1 LIKIVLL
8 NISKRIEI
16 KIMKKIS
23 LFLALLAPGIIY
35 ADILLHVGNL
45 IDTDNG
51 EISKAVT
58 IRINGNKISEVTKGY
73 AIPNKDDE
81 IINLKQSYVMP
92 GFMDMHVH
100 LAQEY
105 VPKAERESKIEPEY
119 RTLFAANAASK
130 TLMAGFTTVR
140 NLGDGGMETISLR
153 EAIKQG
159 LAIGPRIFTSGKT
172 IATTGG
178 HGDPT
183 NGMPKDNYAPPT
195 PEEGV
200 IDSPAEAIKAVR
212 QRYKDGTDG
221 IKITA
226 TGGVLSVA
234 KSGENPQFTDAELLA
249 IVSTANDYG
258 LWTAAHA
265 HGKEGMKR
273 AVIAGI
279 NSIEHGTYMDQ
290 EVMELMKARGT
301 YYVPTIMAGD
311 WVAEKAKIPNFFP
324 ALVKPK
330 AEKIG
335 PQIESTFAAA
345 YKAGV
350 KIAFGTDSG
359 VSAHGDNW
367 QEFILMTNAGMT
379 NKDALKSATIE
390 TAKLLRIEDKLG
402 QIKPGMLADIIA
414 VQENPIDDISTVKNV
429 SFVMKDGVIYKQNS

>member
-1 LIKIVLL
+1 
-8 NISKRIEI
+8 
-16 KIMKKIS
+16 MKKIALI
-23 LFLALLAPGIIY
+23 LFLSVSNLII
-35 ADILLHVGNL
+35 ADTLLHVGNL
-45 IDTDNG
+45 IDTDSG
-51 EISKAVT
+51 DITKAVT
-58 IRINGNKISEVTKGY
+58 IRVIGNEISEVTKGY
-73 AIPNKDDE
+73 ANPNKNDQV
-81 IINLKQSYVMP
+81 INLKQSFVLP

-119 RTLFAANAASK
+119 RALFAANAASK
-130 TLMAGFTTVR
+130 TLMAGFTSVR

-153 EAIKQG
+153 EAIRKG

-183 NGMPKDNYAPPT
+183 NGMPKDNYSPPT

-200 IDSPAEAIKAVR
+200 IDSPEEAIKAVR

-234 KSGENPQFTDAELLA
+234 KSGENPQFTNDELIA
-249 IVSTANDYG
+249 IIATANDYG

-290 EVMELMKARGT
+290 EVMDLMKARGT

-311 WVAEKAKIPNFFP
+311 WVAKKAKIPNFFP

-335 PQIESTFAAA
+335 PQIQSTFAKA

-367 QEFILMTNAGMT
+367 QEFILMTDAGMS

-390 TAKLLRIEDKLG
+390 TAKLLRVEDKIG

-414 VQENPIDDISTVKNV
+414 VQNNPIEDISTVKNV
-429 SFVMKDGVIYKQNS
+429 SFVMKDGVIYKQNL

>member
-1 LIKIVLL
+1 LF
-8 NISKRIEI
+8 RINNY
-16 KIMKKIS
+16 KKYMKKV
-23 LFLALLAPGIIY
+23 ALLFALSISALIN
-35 ADILLHVGNL
+35 ADTLLHVGNL
-45 IDTDNG
+45 LDTNNG

-58 IRINGNKISEVTKGY
+58 IRIKGNKILEVTKGY
-73 AIPNKDDE
+73 ATPKKNDE
-81 IINLKQSYVMP
+81 IVNLKQSYVLP

-105 VPKAERESKIEPEY
+105 VPKAERRSKIEPEY
-119 RTLFAANAASK
+119 RALFAANAASK
-130 TLMAGFTTVR
+130 TLMAGFTSVR

-153 EAIKQG
+153 DAIKEG
-159 LAIGPRIFTSGKT
+159 LVIGPRIFTSGKT

-183 NGMPKDNYAPPT
+183 NGMPKDNYSPPS

-200 IDSPAEAIKAVR
+200 IDSPEDAKKAVR
-212 QRYKDGTDG
+212 QRYKDGADG

-234 KSGENPQFTDAELLA
+234 KSGENPQFTDEELNS
-249 IVSTANDYG
+249 IVATANDYG

-290 EVMELMKARGT
+290 EVMDLMKSKGT

-335 PQIESTFAAA
+335 PQIQSTFAKA

-379 NKDALKSATIE
+379 NQDALKSATIE

-414 VQENPIDDISTVKNV
+414 VQQNPIEDISTVKNV
-429 SFVMKDGVIYKQNS
+429 IFVMKDGVIFKDNT

>member
-1 LIKIVLL
+1 MF
-8 NISKRIEI
+8 RINNH
-16 KIMKKIS
+16 KKYMKKI
-23 LFLALLAPGIIY
+23 ALLFTLSISALIN
-35 ADILLHVGNL
+35 ADTLLHVGNL
-45 IDTDNG
+45 LDTNNG

-58 IRINGNKISEVTKGY
+58 IRIKGNKILEVTKGY
-73 AIPNKDDE
+73 ATPKKNDE
-81 IINLKQSYVMP
+81 IVNLKQSYVLP

-105 VPKAERESKIEPEY
+105 VPKAERRSKIEPEY
-119 RTLFAANAASK
+119 RALFAANAASK
-130 TLMAGFTTVR
+130 TLMAGFTSVR

-153 EAIKQG
+153 DAIKEG
-159 LAIGPRIFTSGKT
+159 LVIGPRIFTSGKT

-183 NGMPKDNYAPPT
+183 NGMPKDNYSPPS

-200 IDSPAEAIKAVR
+200 VDSPEDAKKAVR
-212 QRYKDGTDG
+212 QRYKDGADG

-234 KSGENPQFTDAELLA
+234 KSGENPQFTDDELNS
-249 IVSTANDYG
+249 IVATANDYG

-290 EVMELMKARGT
+290 EVMDLMKSKGT

-335 PQIESTFAAA
+335 PQIQSTFAKA

-379 NKDALKSATIE
+379 NQDALKSATIE

-414 VQENPIDDISTVKNV
+414 VQQNPVEDISTVENV
-429 SFVMKDGVIYKQNS
+429 IFVMKDGVIFKDNT

>member
-1 LIKIVLL
+1 
-8 NISKRIEI
+8 
-16 KIMKKIS
+16 MKKV
-23 LFLALLAPGIIY
+23 ALLFALSISALIN
-35 ADILLHVGNL
+35 ADTLLHVGNL
-45 IDTDNG
+45 LDTNNG

-58 IRINGNKISEVTKGY
+58 IRIKGNKILEVTKGY
-73 AIPNKDDE
+73 ATPKKNDE
-81 IINLKQSYVMP
+81 IVNLKQSYVLP

-105 VPKAERESKIEPEY
+105 VPKAERRSKIEPEY
-119 RTLFAANAASK
+119 RALFAANAASK
-130 TLMAGFTTVR
+130 TLMAGFTSVR

-153 EAIKQG
+153 DAIKEG
-159 LAIGPRIFTSGKT
+159 LVIGPRIFTSGKT

-183 NGMPKDNYAPPT
+183 NGMPKDNYSPPS

-200 IDSPAEAIKAVR
+200 VDSPEDAKKAVR
-212 QRYKDGTDG
+212 QRYKDGADG

-234 KSGENPQFTDAELLA
+234 KSGENPQFTDEELNS
-249 IVSTANDYG
+249 IVATANDYG

-290 EVMELMKARGT
+290 EVMDLMKSKGT

-335 PQIESTFAAA
+335 PQIQSTFAKA

-379 NKDALKSATIE
+379 NQDALKSATIE

-414 VQENPIDDISTVKNV
+414 VQQNPVEDISTVENV
-429 SFVMKDGVIYKQNS
+429 IFVMKDGVIFKDNT

>member
-1 LIKIVLL
+1 MKKIVLFFAL
-8 NISKRIEI
+8 SISNSI
-16 KIMKKIS
+16 
-23 LFLALLAPGIIY
+23 F
-35 ADILLHVGNL
+35 ADTLLHVGNL
-45 IDTDNG
+45 LDTNNG
-51 EISKAVT
+51 EIQKAVT
-58 IRINGNKISEVTKGY
+58 IRIKGNQISEITKGY
-73 AIPNKDDE
+73 ASPNKNDAVV
-81 IINLKQSYVMP
+81 NLKQSYVLP

-100 LAQEY
+100 LTFEY
-105 VPKAERESKIEPEY
+105 APKAERELSVEPEFSA
-119 RTLFAANAASK
+119 LFAANAASK
-130 TLMAGFTTVR
+130 TLMAGFTSVR
-140 NLGDGGMETISLR
+140 NVGDDGMETISLR
-153 EAIKQG
+153 KAIDRK
-159 LAIGPRIFTSGKT
+159 LVKGPRIFTSGKT

-183 NGMPKDNYAPPT
+183 NGMSKDDYMPPT

-200 IDSPAEAIKAVR
+200 IDNADDARKAVR
-212 QRYKDGTDG
+212 QRYKDGADG
-221 IKITA
+221 IKITS

-234 KSGENPQFTDAELLA
+234 KSGDNPQFTDSELLA

-273 AVIAGI
+273 AVLAGI

-290 EVMELMKARGT
+290 EVMNLMKAKGT

-335 PQIESTFAAA
+335 PIIQSTFAKA

-359 VSAHGDNW
+359 VSKHGDNW
-367 QEFILMTNAGMT
+367 QEFILMTNAGMS
-379 NKDALKSATIE
+379 NLDALKSATIE
-390 TAKLLRIEDKLG
+390 TAKLLRVEDKLG

-414 VQENPIDDISTVKNV
+414 VQKNPIEDISTVKNV
-429 SFVMKDGVIYKQNS
+429 SFVMKDGGIYKQSS

>member
-1 LIKIVLL
+1 MF
-8 NISKRIEI
+8 RINNY
-16 KIMKKIS
+16 KKYMKKV
-23 LFLALLAPGIIY
+23 ALLFALSISALIN
-35 ADILLHVGNL
+35 ADTLLHVGNL
-45 IDTDNG
+45 LDTNNG

-58 IRINGNKISEVTKGY
+58 IRIKGNKILEVTKGY
-73 AIPNKDDE
+73 ATPKKNDE
-81 IINLKQSYVMP
+81 IVNLKQSYVLP

-105 VPKAERESKIEPEY
+105 VPKAERRSKIEPEY
-119 RTLFAANAASK
+119 RVLFAANAASK
-130 TLMAGFTTVR
+130 TLMAGFTSVR

-153 EAIKQG
+153 DAIKEG
-159 LAIGPRIFTSGKT
+159 LVIGPRIFTSGKT

-183 NGMPKDNYAPPT
+183 NGMPKDNYSPPS

-200 IDSPAEAIKAVR
+200 VDSPEDAKKAVR
-212 QRYKDGTDG
+212 QRYKDGADG

-234 KSGENPQFTDAELLA
+234 KSGENPQFTDDELNS
-249 IVSTANDYG
+249 IVATANDYG

-290 EVMELMKARGT
+290 EVMDLMKSKGT

-335 PQIESTFAAA
+335 PQIQSTFAKA

-379 NKDALKSATIE
+379 NQDALKSATIE

-414 VQENPIDDISTVKNV
+414 VQQNPVEDISTVENV
-429 SFVMKDGVIYKQNS
+429 IFVMKDGVIYKDNT

>member
-1 LIKIVLL
+1 
-8 NISKRIEI
+8 
-16 KIMKKIS
+16 MKKV
-23 LFLALLAPGIIY
+23 ALLFALSISALIN
-35 ADILLHVGNL
+35 ADTLLHVGNL
-45 IDTDNG
+45 LDTSNG

-58 IRINGNKISEVTKGY
+58 IRIKGNKILEVTKGY
-73 AIPNKDDE
+73 ATPKKNDE
-81 IINLKQSYVMP
+81 IVDLKQSYVLP

-105 VPKAERESKIEPEY
+105 VPKAERRSKIEPEY
-119 RTLFAANAASK
+119 RALFAANAASK
-130 TLMAGFTTVR
+130 TLMAGFTSVR

-153 EAIKQG
+153 DAIKEG
-159 LAIGPRIFTSGKT
+159 LVIGPRIFTSGKT

-183 NGMPKDNYAPPT
+183 NGMPKDNYSPPS

-200 IDSPAEAIKAVR
+200 IDSPEDAKKAVR
-212 QRYKDGTDG
+212 QRYKDGADG

-234 KSGENPQFTDAELLA
+234 KSGENPQFTDEELNS
-249 IVSTANDYG
+249 IVATANDYG

-290 EVMELMKARGT
+290 EVMDLMKLKGT

-335 PQIESTFAAA
+335 PQIQSTFAKA

-379 NKDALKSATIE
+379 NQDALKSATIE

-414 VQENPIDDISTVKNV
+414 VQQNPVEDISTVENV
-429 SFVMKDGVIYKQNS
+429 IFVMKDGVIFKDNT

>member
-1 LIKIVLL
+1 
-8 NISKRIEI
+8 
-16 KIMKKIS
+16 MKKITL
-23 LFLALLAPGIIY
+23 LFVLLISNLIH
-35 ADILLHVGNL
+35 ADTLLHVGNL
-45 IDTDNG
+45 LNTEDGD
-51 EISKAVT
+51 ISKAVT
-58 IRINGNKISEVTKGY
+58 IHIKGNRISEITKGY
-73 AIPNKDDE
+73 AAAKQGDDV
-81 IINLKQSYVMP
+81 INLKDYYVSP

-105 VPKAERESKIEPEY
+105 VPKAERETKIEPEF
-119 RTLFAANAASK
+119 RALFAANAASK
-130 TLMAGFTTVR
+130 TLLAGFTSVR
-140 NLGDGGMETISLR
+140 NLGDGGMETISLKK
-153 EAIKQG
+153 AIDQG
-159 LAIGPRIFTSGKT
+159 LVIGPRIFTSGKT

-183 NGMPKDNYAPPT
+183 NGMSKDNYVPPS

-200 IDSPAEAIKAVR
+200 IDSPEDAIKAVR

-234 KSGENPQFTDAELLA
+234 KSGENPQFTDAELNA

-273 AVIAGI
+273 AVLAGI
-279 NSIEHGTYMDQ
+279 NSIEHGTFMDQ
-290 EVMELMKARGT
+290 EVMQLMKEKGT

-324 ALVKPK
+324 ELVRPK

-335 PQIESTFAAA
+335 PQIQSTFAEA

-367 QEFILMTNAGMT
+367 QEFILMTSAGMS
-379 NKDALKSATIE
+379 NKDALRSATIE
-390 TAKLLRIEDKLG
+390 TAKLLRVEDQLG

-414 VQENPIDDISTVKNV
+414 FQKNPIEDISTVENV
-429 SFVMKDGVIYKQNS
+429 LFVMKDGVIHKQAF

>member
-1 LIKIVLL
+1 MNKITLLVACLI
-8 NISKRIEI
+8 STFTF
-16 KIMKKIS
+16 S
-23 LFLALLAPGIIY
+23 
-35 ADILLHVGNL
+35 DTLLHVGNL
-45 IDTDNG
+45 IDVSSG

-58 IRINGNKISEVTKGY
+58 IRISGNKIESITKGY
-73 AIPNKDDE
+73 AKTKSEDQV
-81 IINLKQSYVMP
+81 INLKQSFVLP

-100 LAQEY
+100 LAGEY
-105 VPKAERESKIEPEY
+105 VPKAERPSKVEPEFSA
-119 RTLFAANAASK
+119 LFAANSAKK

-140 NLGDGGMETISLR
+140 NLGDGGMETIALR
-153 EAIKQG
+153 KAISEG
-159 LAIGPRIFTSGKT
+159 LMVGPRIFTSGKT

-183 NGMPKDNYAPPT
+183 NGMSKDSYSPPT
-195 PEEGV
+195 PKQGV
-200 IDSPAEAIKAVR
+200 IDSPNDAIKAVR

-234 KSGENPQFTDAELLA
+234 KSGENPQFTDEELAA
-249 IVSTANDYG
+249 IVKTANDYG

-273 AVIAGI
+273 AVLAGI
-279 NSIEHGTYMDQ
+279 NSIEHGTFMDE
-290 EVMELMKARGT
+290 EVMQLMKKKGT
-301 YYVPTIMAGD
+301 YYVPTIMAGN

-324 ALVKPK
+324 ELVRPK

-335 PQIESTFAAA
+335 PQIQSTFEAA

-367 QEFILMTNAGMT
+367 QEFILMTDAGMPSAV
-379 NKDALKSATIE
+379 ALKSATIE

-414 VQENPIDDISTVKNV
+414 LPANPIINIKVVENV
-429 SFVMKDGVIYKQNS
+429 IFVMKDGVIYKNSI

>member
-1 LIKIVLL
+1 
-8 NISKRIEI
+8 
-16 KIMKKIS
+16 MKKVSLLFALSIS
-23 LFLALLAPGIIY
+23 ALIN
-35 ADILLHVGNL
+35 ADTLLHVGNL
-45 IDTDNG
+45 LDTNNG

-58 IRINGNKISEVTKGY
+58 IRIKGNKILEVTKGY
-73 AIPNKDDE
+73 ATPKKNDE
-81 IINLKQSYVMP
+81 IVNLKQSYVLP

-105 VPKAERESKIEPEY
+105 VPKAERRSKIEPEY
-119 RTLFAANAASK
+119 RALFAANAASK
-130 TLMAGFTTVR
+130 TLMAGFTSVR

-153 EAIKQG
+153 DAIKEG
-159 LAIGPRIFTSGKT
+159 LVIGPRIFTSGKT

-183 NGMPKDNYAPPT
+183 NDMPKDNYSPPS

-200 IDSPAEAIKAVR
+200 IDSPEDAKKAVR
-212 QRYKDGTDG
+212 QRYKDGADG

-234 KSGENPQFTDAELLA
+234 KSGENPQFTDEELNS
-249 IVSTANDYG
+249 IVATANDYG

-290 EVMELMKARGT
+290 EVMDLMKSKGT

-335 PQIESTFAAA
+335 PQIQSTFAKA

-379 NKDALKSATIE
+379 NQDALKSATIE

-414 VQENPIDDISTVKNV
+414 VQQNPIEDISTVKNV
-429 SFVMKDGVIYKQNS
+429 IFVMKDGVIFKDNT

>member
-1 LIKIVLL
+1 
-8 NISKRIEI
+8 
-16 KIMKKIS
+16 MKKITF
-23 LFLALLAPGIIY
+23 LFALLIPNLLF
-35 ADILLHVGNL
+35 ADTLLHVGNL
-45 IDTDNG
+45 IDTNNG
-51 EISKAVT
+51 QISKAVT
-58 IRINGNKISEVTKGY
+58 IRVSGNKIMEVTKGY
-73 AIPNKDDE
+73 ASPAKADSV
-81 IINLKQSYVMP
+81 INLKQSYVLP

-105 VPKAERESKIEPEY
+105 VPKAERQSKVEPEF
-119 RTLFAANAASK
+119 RALFAANAATK
-130 TLMAGFTTVR
+130 TLMAGFTSVR
-140 NLGDGGMETISLR
+140 NLGDGGMETIALR
-153 EAIKQG
+153 QAIQQG
-159 LAIGPRIFTSGKT
+159 LIIGPRIFTSGKT

-183 NGMPKDNYAPPT
+183 NGMSKANYSPPS
-195 PEEGV
+195 PEDGV
-200 IDSPAEAIKAVR
+200 IDSPEEAIKAVR

-234 KSGENPQFTDAELLA
+234 KSGENPQFTQEELKA
-249 IVSTANDYG
+249 IISTANDYG

-273 AVIAGI
+273 AVEAGI

-301 YYVPTIMAGD
+301 YYVPTIMAGN

-324 ALVKPK
+324 SLVRPK
-330 AEKIG
+330 AAKIG
-335 PQIESTFAAA
+335 PQIQSTFAQA

-367 QEFILMTNAGMT
+367 QEFILMTDAGMP
-379 NKDALKSATIE
+379 NDKALKSATIE
-390 TAKLLRIEDKLG
+390 TAKLLRMEDVVG

-414 VQENPIDDISTVKNV
+414 LKDNPIINISSVKNV
-429 SFVMKDGVIYKQNS
+429 IFVMKDGEVFKQSF

>member
-1 LIKIVLL
+1 
-8 NISKRIEI
+8 
-16 KIMKKIS
+16 MKKIS
-23 LFLALLAPGIIY
+23 LFLFLSISHFIN
-35 ADILLHVGNL
+35 ADTLLHVGNL
-45 IDTDNG
+45 LDTNDG
-51 EISKAVT
+51 KVAKAVT
-58 IRINGNKISEVTKGY
+58 IKIKGNKITEITKGY
-73 AIPNKDDE
+73 ATPTKNDE
-81 IINLKQSYVMP
+81 VVNLKQSYVLP

-105 VPKAERESKIEPEY
+105 VPKAERQSKIEPEY
-119 RTLFAANAASK
+119 RALFAANAASK
-130 TLMAGFTTVR
+130 TLMAGFTSVR
-140 NLGDGGMETISLR
+140 NVGDGGMETISLR
-153 EAIKQG
+153 EAINQG
-159 LAIGPRIFTSGKT
+159 LVIGPRIFTSGKT

-200 IDSPAEAIKAVR
+200 IDSPEEAIKAVR

-234 KSGENPQFTDAELLA
+234 KSGENPQFTDAELMA

-273 AVIAGI
+273 AVLAGI

-290 EVMELMKARGT
+290 EIMDLMKARGT

-335 PQIESTFAAA
+335 PQITSTFAQA

-367 QEFILMTNAGMT
+367 QEFILMTNAGMS
-379 NKDALKSATIE
+379 NEDALKSATIE
-390 TAKLLRIEDKLG
+390 TAKLLRMEDQLG
-402 QIKPGMLADIIA
+402 QIKPGMFADIIA
-414 VQENPIDDISTVKNV
+414 FQKNTIEDISIVENV
-429 SFVMKDGVIYKQNS
+429 SFVMKDGVIYKQSL

>member
-1 LIKIVLL
+1 MF
-8 NISKRIEI
+8 RINNH
-16 KIMKKIS
+16 KKYMKKV
-23 LFLALLAPGIIY
+23 ALLFALSISALIN
-35 ADILLHVGNL
+35 ADTLLHVGNL
-45 IDTDNG
+45 LDTNNG

-58 IRINGNKISEVTKGY
+58 IRIKGNKILEVTKGY
-73 AIPNKDDE
+73 ATPKKNDE
-81 IINLKQSYVMP
+81 IVNLKQSYVLP

-105 VPKAERESKIEPEY
+105 VPKAERRSKIEPEY
-119 RTLFAANAASK
+119 RALFAANAASK
-130 TLMAGFTTVR
+130 TLMAGFTSVR

-153 EAIKQG
+153 DAIKEG
-159 LAIGPRIFTSGKT
+159 LVIGPRIFTSGKT

-183 NGMPKDNYAPPT
+183 NGMPKDNYSPPS

-200 IDSPAEAIKAVR
+200 IDSPEDAKKAVR
-212 QRYKDGTDG
+212 QRYKDGADG

-234 KSGENPQFTDAELLA
+234 KSGENPQFTDEELNS
-249 IVSTANDYG
+249 IVATANDYG

-290 EVMELMKARGT
+290 EVMDLMKSKGT

-335 PQIESTFAAA
+335 PQIQSTFSKA

-379 NKDALKSATIE
+379 NQDALKSATIE
-390 TAKLLRIEDKLG
+390 TAKLLRIQDKLG
-402 QIKPGMLADIIA
+402 QIKPGMLADIIS
-414 VQENPIDDISTVKNV
+414 VKQNPVEDISTVENV
-429 SFVMKDGVIYKQNS
+429 IFVMKDGVIFKDNT

>member
-1 LIKIVLL
+1 
-8 NISKRIEI
+8 
-16 KIMKKIS
+16 MKKIS
-23 LFLALLAPGIIY
+23 LFLFLSISHFIN
-35 ADILLHVGNL
+35 ADTLLHVGNL
-45 IDTDNG
+45 LDTNDG
-51 EISKAVT
+51 KVAKAVT
-58 IRINGNKISEVTKGY
+58 IKIKGNKITEITKGY
-73 AIPNKDDE
+73 ATPTQNDE
-81 IINLKQSYVMP
+81 VVNLKQSYVLP

-105 VPKAERESKIEPEY
+105 VPKAERQSKIEPEY
-119 RTLFAANAASK
+119 RALFAANAASK
-130 TLMAGFTTVR
+130 TLMAGFTSVR
-140 NLGDGGMETISLR
+140 NVGDGGMETISLR
-153 EAIKQG
+153 EAINQG
-159 LAIGPRIFTSGKT
+159 LVIGPRIFTSGKT

-200 IDSPAEAIKAVR
+200 IDSPEEAIKAVR

-234 KSGENPQFTDAELLA
+234 KSGENPQFTDAELIA

-273 AVIAGI
+273 AVLAGI

-290 EVMELMKARGT
+290 EIMDLMKARGT

-335 PQIESTFAAA
+335 PQITSTFAQA

-367 QEFILMTNAGMT
+367 QEFILMTNAGMS
-379 NKDALKSATIE
+379 NEDALKSATIE

-414 VQENPIDDISTVKNV
+414 VQQNPVEDISTVENV
-429 SFVMKDGVIYKQNS
+429 IFVMKDGVIYKDNT

>member
-1 LIKIVLL
+1 
-8 NISKRIEI
+8 
-16 KIMKKIS
+16 MKKIALI
-23 LFLALLAPGIIY
+23 LFLSVSNLII
-35 ADILLHVGNL
+35 ADTLLHVGNL
-45 IDTDNG
+45 IDTDSG
-51 EISKAVT
+51 DITKAVT
-58 IRINGNKISEVTKGY
+58 IRVIGNEISEVTKGY
-73 AIPNKDDE
+73 ANPNKNDQV
-81 IINLKQSYVMP
+81 INLKQSFVLP

-119 RTLFAANAASK
+119 RALFAANAASK
-130 TLMAGFTTVR
+130 TLMAGFTSVR

-153 EAIKQG
+153 EAITKG
-159 LAIGPRIFTSGKT
+159 LVNGPRIFTSGKT

-183 NGMPKDNYAPPT
+183 NGMPKDNYSPPT

-200 IDSPAEAIKAVR
+200 IDSPEEAIKAVR

-234 KSGENPQFTDAELLA
+234 KSGENPQFTNAELIA
-249 IVSTANDYG
+249 IIATANDYG

-273 AVIAGI
+273 AVLAGI

-290 EVMELMKARGT
+290 EVMSLMKARGT

-335 PQIESTFAAA
+335 PQITSTFAQA

-359 VSAHGDNW
+359 VSKHGDNW
-367 QEFILMTNAGMT
+367 EEFVLMTNAGMS
-379 NKDALKSATIE
+379 NIDALKSATIE
-390 TAKLLRIEDKLG
+390 TAKLLRVEDQLG
-402 QIKPGMLADIIA
+402 HIKPGMLADIIA
-414 VQENPIDDISTVKNV
+414 VQKNPLEDISTVENV
-429 SFVMKDGVIYKQNS
+429 SFVMKDGVIYKQSS

>member
-1 LIKIVLL
+1 
-8 NISKRIEI
+8 
-16 KIMKKIS
+16 MKKVSLLFALSIS
-23 LFLALLAPGIIY
+23 ALIN
-35 ADILLHVGNL
+35 ADTLLHVGNL
-45 IDTDNG
+45 LDTNNG

-58 IRINGNKISEVTKGY
+58 IRIKGNKILEVTKGY
-73 AIPNKDDE
+73 ATPKKNDE
-81 IINLKQSYVMP
+81 IVNLKQSYVLP

-105 VPKAERESKIEPEY
+105 VPKAERRSKIEPEY
-119 RTLFAANAASK
+119 RALFAANAASK
-130 TLMAGFTTVR
+130 TLMAGFTSVR

-153 EAIKQG
+153 DAIKEG
-159 LAIGPRIFTSGKT
+159 LVIGPRIFTSGKT

-183 NGMPKDNYAPPT
+183 NGMPKDNYSPPS

-200 IDSPAEAIKAVR
+200 IDSPEDAKKAVR
-212 QRYKDGTDG
+212 QRYKDGADG

-234 KSGENPQFTDAELLA
+234 KSGENPQFTDEELNS
-249 IVSTANDYG
+249 IVATANDYG

-290 EVMELMKARGT
+290 EVMDLMKSKGT

-335 PQIESTFAAA
+335 PQIQSTFAKA

-379 NKDALKSATIE
+379 NQDALKSATIE

-414 VQENPIDDISTVKNV
+414 VQQNPIEDISTVKNV
-429 SFVMKDGVIYKQNS
+429 IFVMKDGVIFKDNT

>member
-1 LIKIVLL
+1 
-8 NISKRIEI
+8 
-16 KIMKKIS
+16 MKKIS
-23 LFLALLAPGIIY
+23 LFLFLSISHFIN
-35 ADILLHVGNL
+35 ADTLLHVGNL
-45 IDTDNG
+45 LDTNDG
-51 EISKAVT
+51 KVAKAVT
-58 IRINGNKISEVTKGY
+58 IKIKGNKITEITKGY
-73 AIPNKDDE
+73 ATPTQNDE
-81 IINLKQSYVMP
+81 VVNLKQSYVLP

-105 VPKAERESKIEPEY
+105 VPKAERQSKIEPEY
-119 RTLFAANAASK
+119 RALFAANAASK
-130 TLMAGFTTVR
+130 TLMAGFTSVR
-140 NLGDGGMETISLR
+140 NVGDGGMETISLR
-153 EAIKQG
+153 EAINQG
-159 LAIGPRIFTSGKT
+159 LVIGPRIFTSGKT

-200 IDSPAEAIKAVR
+200 IDSPEEAIKAVR

-234 KSGENPQFTDAELLA
+234 KSGENPQFTDAELMA

-273 AVIAGI
+273 AVLAGI

-290 EVMELMKARGT
+290 EIMDLMKARGT

-335 PQIESTFAAA
+335 PQITSTFAEA

-367 QEFILMTNAGMT
+367 QEFILMTNAGMS
-379 NKDALKSATIE
+379 NEDALKSATIE
-390 TAKLLRIEDKLG
+390 TAKLLRMEDQLG
-402 QIKPGMLADIIA
+402 QIKPGMFADIIA
-414 VQENPIDDISTVKNV
+414 FQKNPIEDISIVKNV
-429 SFVMKDGVIYKQNS
+429 SFVMKDGVIYKQSL

>member
-1 LIKIVLL
+1 
-8 NISKRIEI
+8 
-16 KIMKKIS
+16 MKKIS
-23 LFLALLAPGIIY
+23 LFLFLSISHFIN
-35 ADILLHVGNL
+35 ADTLLHVGNL
-45 IDTDNG
+45 LDTNDG
-51 EISKAVT
+51 KVAKAVT
-58 IRINGNKISEVTKGY
+58 IKIKGNKIAEITKGY
-73 AIPNKDDE
+73 ATPTQNDE
-81 IINLKQSYVMP
+81 VVNLKQSYVLP

-105 VPKAERESKIEPEY
+105 VPKAERQSKIEPEY
-119 RTLFAANAASK
+119 RALFAANAASK
-130 TLMAGFTTVR
+130 TLMAGFTSVR
-140 NLGDGGMETISLR
+140 NVGDGGMETISLR
-153 EAIKQG
+153 EAINQG
-159 LAIGPRIFTSGKT
+159 LVIGPRIFTSGKT

-200 IDSPAEAIKAVR
+200 IDSPEEAIKAVR

-234 KSGENPQFTDAELLA
+234 KSGENPQFTDAELIA

-273 AVIAGI
+273 AVLAGI

-290 EVMELMKARGT
+290 EIMDLMKARGT

-335 PQIESTFAAA
+335 PQITSTFAQA

-367 QEFILMTNAGMT
+367 QEFILMTNAGMS
-379 NKDALKSATIE
+379 NEDALKSATIE
-390 TAKLLRIEDKLG
+390 TAKLLRVEDQLG
-402 QIKPGMLADIIA
+402 QIKPGMFADIIA
-414 VQENPIDDISTVKNV
+414 FQKNPIEDISIVKNV
-429 SFVMKDGVIYKQNS
+429 SFVMKDGVIYKQSL

>member
-1 LIKIVLL
+1 MF
-8 NISKRIEI
+8 RINNY
-16 KIMKKIS
+16 KKYMKKLTLLFALSIS
-23 LFLALLAPGIIY
+23 ALIN
-35 ADILLHVGNL
+35 ADTLLHVGNL
-45 IDTDNG
+45 LDTNNG

-58 IRINGNKISEVTKGY
+58 IRIKGNKILEVTKGY
-73 AIPNKDDE
+73 ATPKKNDE
-81 IINLKQSYVMP
+81 IVNLKQSYVLP

-105 VPKAERESKIEPEY
+105 VPKAERRSKIEPEY
-119 RTLFAANAASK
+119 RALFAANAASK
-130 TLMAGFTTVR
+130 TLMAGFTSVR

-153 EAIKQG
+153 DAIKEG
-159 LAIGPRIFTSGKT
+159 LVIGPRIFTSGKT

-183 NGMPKDNYAPPT
+183 NGMPKDNYSPPS

-200 IDSPAEAIKAVR
+200 IDSPEDAKKAVR
-212 QRYKDGTDG
+212 QRYKDGADG

-234 KSGENPQFTDAELLA
+234 KSGENPQFTDEELNS
-249 IVSTANDYG
+249 IVATANDYG

-290 EVMELMKARGT
+290 EVMDLMKSKGT

-335 PQIESTFAAA
+335 PQIQSTFAKA

-379 NKDALKSATIE
+379 NQDALKSATIE

-414 VQENPIDDISTVKNV
+414 VQQNPVEDISTVENV
-429 SFVMKDGVIYKQNS
+429 IFVMKDGVIYKDNT

>member
-1 LIKIVLL
+1 
-8 NISKRIEI
+8 
-16 KIMKKIS
+16 MKKIALI
-23 LFLALLAPGIIY
+23 LFLSVSNLTI
-35 ADILLHVGNL
+35 ADTLLHVGNL
-45 IDTDNG
+45 IDTDSG
-51 EISKAVT
+51 DITKAVT
-58 IRINGNKISEVTKGY
+58 IRVIGNEISEVTKGY
-73 AIPNKDDE
+73 ANPKKNDQV
-81 IINLKQSYVMP
+81 INLKQSFVLP

-119 RTLFAANAASK
+119 RALFAANAASK
-130 TLMAGFTTVR
+130 TLMAGFTSVR

-153 EAIKQG
+153 EAIRKG
-159 LAIGPRIFTSGKT
+159 LVIGPRIFTSGKT

-183 NGMPKDNYAPPT
+183 NGMPKDNYSPPT

-200 IDSPAEAIKAVR
+200 IDSPEEAIKAVR

-234 KSGENPQFTDAELLA
+234 KSGENPQFTNAELIA
-249 IVSTANDYG
+249 IIATANDYG

-290 EVMELMKARGT
+290 EVMDLMKAKGT

-311 WVAEKAKIPNFFP
+311 WVAKKAKIPNFFP

-335 PQIESTFAAA
+335 PQIQSTFAMA

-367 QEFILMTNAGMT
+367 QEFILMTDAGMS

-390 TAKLLRIEDKLG
+390 TAKLLRVEDKIG

-414 VQENPIDDISTVKNV
+414 VQNNPIEDISTVKNI
-429 SFVMKDGVIYKQNS
+429 SFVMKDGVIYKHNS

>member
-1 LIKIVLL
+1 MF
-8 NISKRIEI
+8 RINNY
-16 KIMKKIS
+16 KKYMKKV
-23 LFLALLAPGIIY
+23 ALLFALSISALIN
-35 ADILLHVGNL
+35 ADTLLHVGNL
-45 IDTDNG
+45 LDTNNG

-58 IRINGNKISEVTKGY
+58 IRIKGNKILEVTKGY
-73 AIPNKDDE
+73 ATPKKNDE
-81 IINLKQSYVMP
+81 IVNLKQSYVLP

-105 VPKAERESKIEPEY
+105 VPKAERRSKIEPEY
-119 RTLFAANAASK
+119 RALFAANAASK
-130 TLMAGFTTVR
+130 TLMAGFTSVR

-153 EAIKQG
+153 DAIKEG
-159 LAIGPRIFTSGKT
+159 LVIGPRIFTSGKT

-183 NGMPKDNYAPPT
+183 NGMPKDNYSPPS

-200 IDSPAEAIKAVR
+200 IDSPEDAKKAVR
-212 QRYKDGTDG
+212 QRYKDGADG

-234 KSGENPQFTDAELLA
+234 KSGENPQFTDEELNS
-249 IVSTANDYG
+249 IVATANDYG

-290 EVMELMKARGT
+290 EVMDLMKSKGT

-335 PQIESTFAAA
+335 PQIQSTFAKA

-379 NKDALKSATIE
+379 NQDALKSATIE

-414 VQENPIDDISTVKNV
+414 VQQNPVEDISTVENV
-429 SFVMKDGVIYKQNS
+429 IFVMKDGVIYKDNT

>member
-1 LIKIVLL
+1 
-8 NISKRIEI
+8 
-16 KIMKKIS
+16 MKKV
-23 LFLALLAPGIIY
+23 ALLFALSISALIN
-35 ADILLHVGNL
+35 ADTLLHVGNL
-45 IDTDNG
+45 LDTDNG

-58 IRINGNKISEVTKGY
+58 IRIKGNKILEVTKGY
-73 AIPNKDDE
+73 TTPKKNDAIV
-81 IINLKQSYVMP
+81 NLKQSYVLP

-105 VPKAERESKIEPEY
+105 VPKAERRSKIEPEY
-119 RTLFAANAASK
+119 RALFAANAASK
-130 TLMAGFTTVR
+130 TLMAGFTSVR

-153 EAIKQG
+153 DAIKEG
-159 LAIGPRIFTSGKT
+159 LVIGPRIFTSGKT

-183 NGMPKDNYAPPT
+183 NGMPKDNYSPPS

-200 IDSPAEAIKAVR
+200 VDSPEDAKKAVR
-212 QRYKDGTDG
+212 QRYKDGADG

-234 KSGENPQFTDAELLA
+234 KSGENPQFTDEELNS
-249 IVSTANDYG
+249 IVATANDYG

-290 EVMELMKARGT
+290 EVMDLMKSKGT

-335 PQIESTFAAA
+335 PQIQSTFAKA

-379 NKDALKSATIE
+379 NQDALKSATIE
-390 TAKLLRIEDKLG
+390 TAKLLRVEDKLG

-414 VQENPIDDISTVKNV
+414 VQQNPVEDISTVENV
-429 SFVMKDGVIYKQNS
+429 IFVMKDGVIFKDNT

>member
-1 LIKIVLL
+1 
-8 NISKRIEI
+8 
-16 KIMKKIS
+16 MKKIS
-23 LFLALLAPGIIY
+23 LFLFLSISHFIN
-35 ADILLHVGNL
+35 ADTLLHVGNL
-45 IDTDNG
+45 LDTNNG
-51 EISKAVT
+51 KVAKAVT
-58 IRINGNKISEVTKGY
+58 IKIKGNKITEITKGY
-73 AIPNKDDE
+73 ASPTQNDE
-81 IINLKQSYVMP
+81 VVNLKQSYVLP

-105 VPKAERESKIEPEY
+105 VPKAERQSKIEPEY
-119 RTLFAANAASK
+119 RALFAANAASK
-130 TLMAGFTTVR
+130 TLMAGFTSVR
-140 NLGDGGMETISLR
+140 NVGDGGMETISLR
-153 EAIKQG
+153 EAINQG
-159 LAIGPRIFTSGKT
+159 LVIGPRIFTSGKT

-200 IDSPAEAIKAVR
+200 IDSPEEAIKAVR

-234 KSGENPQFTDAELLA
+234 KSGENPQFTDAELIA

-273 AVIAGI
+273 AVLAGI

-290 EVMELMKARGT
+290 EIMDLMKARGT

-335 PQIESTFAAA
+335 PQITSTFAQA

-367 QEFILMTNAGMT
+367 QEFILMTNAGMS
-379 NKDALKSATIE
+379 NEDALKSATIE
-390 TAKLLRIEDKLG
+390 TAKLLRVEDQLG
-402 QIKPGMLADIIA
+402 QIKPGMFADIIA
-414 VQENPIDDISTVKNV
+414 FQKNPIEDISIVKNV
-429 SFVMKDGVIYKQNS
+429 SFVMKDGVIYKQSL

>member
-1 LIKIVLL
+1 MF
-8 NISKRIEI
+8 RINNY
-16 KIMKKIS
+16 KKYMKKV
-23 LFLALLAPGIIY
+23 ALLFALSISALIN
-35 ADILLHVGNL
+35 ADTLLHVGNL
-45 IDTDNG
+45 LDTNNG

-58 IRINGNKISEVTKGY
+58 IRIKGNKILEVTKGY
-73 AIPNKDDE
+73 ATPKKNDE
-81 IINLKQSYVMP
+81 IVNLKQSYVLP

-105 VPKAERESKIEPEY
+105 VPKAERRLKIEPEY
-119 RTLFAANAASK
+119 RALFAANAASK
-130 TLMAGFTTVR
+130 TLMAGFTSVR

-153 EAIKQG
+153 DAIKEG
-159 LAIGPRIFTSGKT
+159 LVIGPRIFTSGKT

-183 NGMPKDNYAPPT
+183 NGMPKDNYSPPS

-200 IDSPAEAIKAVR
+200 VDSPEDAKKAVR
-212 QRYKDGTDG
+212 QRYKDGADG

-234 KSGENPQFTDAELLA
+234 KSGENPQFTDDELNS
-249 IVSTANDYG
+249 IVATAKDYG

-290 EVMELMKARGT
+290 EVMDLMKSKGT

-335 PQIESTFAAA
+335 PQIQSTFAKA

-379 NKDALKSATIE
+379 NQDALKSATIE

-414 VQENPIDDISTVKNV
+414 VQQNPIEDISTVKNV
-429 SFVMKDGVIYKQNS
+429 IFVMKDGVIFKDNT

>member
-1 LIKIVLL
+1 
-8 NISKRIEI
+8 
-16 KIMKKIS
+16 MKKIALI
-23 LFLALLAPGIIY
+23 LFLSVSNLTI
-35 ADILLHVGNL
+35 ADTLLHVGNL
-45 IDTDNG
+45 IDTDSG
-51 EISKAVT
+51 DITKAVT
-58 IRINGNKISEVTKGY
+58 IRVIGNEISEVTKGY
-73 AIPNKDDE
+73 ANPNKNDQV
-81 IINLKQSYVMP
+81 INLKQSFVLP

-119 RTLFAANAASK
+119 RALFAANAASK
-130 TLMAGFTTVR
+130 TLMAGFTSVR

-153 EAIKQG
+153 EAIRKG

-183 NGMPKDNYAPPT
+183 NGMPKDNYSPPT

-200 IDSPAEAIKAVR
+200 IDSPEEAIKAVR

-234 KSGENPQFTDAELLA
+234 KSGENPQFTNAELIA
-249 IVSTANDYG
+249 IIATANDYG

-290 EVMELMKARGT
+290 EVMDLMKARGT

-311 WVAEKAKIPNFFP
+311 WVAKKAKIPNFFP

-335 PQIESTFAAA
+335 PQIQSTFAMA

-367 QEFILMTNAGMT
+367 QEFILMTDAGMS

-390 TAKLLRIEDKLG
+390 TAKLLRVEDKIG

-414 VQENPIDDISTVKNV
+414 VQNNPIEDISTVKNI